1 MMSHHPCST
10 RFCTRRAIS
19 ALALMVCFST
29 AALGANSI
37 TGSVRNQSRGEPA
50 AGDDVILV
58 GLEGGA
64 QEEGRAKTDAQG
76 TFTLSVRYPGKPH
89 LVRVFHQG
97 VSYDQQA
104 SAGNVLSFQVFD
116 AVAHVGGITGTIE
129 ILRTGTSGNLLHVSD
144 LVEIKN
150 ASSPQL
156 TQAGERTFEVY
167 LPSNA
172 RIDSV
177 LAAGPGMMGVM
188 ISAAPV
194 PGEPGHYTVNFPL
207 RPGATKLA
215 FNYDLP
221 YQGHVAF
228 HTRRAYPLQQL
239 AVMIPPNM
247 KFASRSPGFEI
258 LATAN
263 SRYVVHTANQ
273 LRAGEG
279 PEFELSGTGALPP
292 VGDRASS
299 HQLSLSQAPPIPAQ
313 SPPVRPI
320 SPSLA
325 SNDSRLKQTPP
336 PSQLFALVGV
346 TSVLLASCALLIW
359 RGRKTRSFS
368 AVPTLASRSRHR
380 QRSAA

>member
-1 MMSHHPCST
+1 MMSHDPCST
-10 RFCTRRAIS
+10 RYCTRGVIA
-19 ALALMVCFST
+19 ALALMLCFST
-29 AALGANSI
+29 VALGANSI

-58 GLEGGA
+58 GLDRGA

-76 TFTLSVRYPGKPH
+76 AFTLSVRYPGKPH

-104 SAGNVLSFQVFD
+104 SAGDSLSVQVFD
-116 AVAHVGGITGTIE
+116 ATTHVQGITGTIE
-129 ILRTGTSGNLLHVSD
+129 ILRTGTNGRLLHVSD

-150 ASSPQL
+150 ASSPPL

-177 LAAGPGMMGVM
+177 LAAGSGKMGEM

-207 RPGATKLA
+207 RPGATKFA

-221 YQGHVAF
+221 YHGHVAF

-247 KFASRSPGFEI
+247 KFSSRSRAFEI
-258 LATAN
+258 LATG
-263 SRYVVHTANQ
+263 SIRYEVHAANQ

-279 PEFELSGTGALPP
+279 PEFELSGIGALPP
-292 VGDRASS
+292 FGDRASS
-299 HQLSLSQAPPIPAQ
+299 HQLSLSPAPSIPTQ

-320 SPSLA
+320 LLSLA
-325 SNDSRLKQTPP
+325 SVDSRLKQTPP
-336 PSQLFALVGV
+336 ASQWIALVGV
-346 TSVLLASCALLIW
+346 TSLLLAVCALLIW
-359 RGRKTRSFS
+359 RGRKARSFF
-368 AVPTLASRSRHR
+368 AAPTVARNRQR